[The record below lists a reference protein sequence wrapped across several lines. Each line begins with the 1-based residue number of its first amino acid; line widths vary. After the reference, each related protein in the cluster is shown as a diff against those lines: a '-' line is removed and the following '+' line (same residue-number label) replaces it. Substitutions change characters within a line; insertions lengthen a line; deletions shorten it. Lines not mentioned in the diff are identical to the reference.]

1 MSISFHCESCKKRIK
16 APDES
21 GGKWGNCPFCT
32 HRCYIPRPPSA
43 DDEELKLAPIDES
56 DETRYGRLMR
66 ETQAI
71 KQTVLQEKEL
81 PDESLAD
88 ADLSEDEVLKQ
99 IIVHLRYVADG
110 DLGMA
115 SGPMAK
121 ITANKESAK
130 EILKNMAGAERP
142 EPELMDIP
150 PKVFEGLVKNLYS
163 KLK

>member
-1 MSISFHCESCKKRIK
+1 MSISLHCESCKKRIK

-21 GGKWGNCPFCT
+21 GGKWGNCPFCN
-32 HRCYIPRPPSA
+32 HRCYIPRPPSP
-43 DDEELKLAPIDES
+43 DDEELKLAPVDAGEE
-56 DETRYGRLMR
+56 DQYGQLIR
-66 ETQAI
+66 ETQTLTQNI
-71 KQTVLQEKEL
+71 LQEKEL
-81 PDESLAD
+81 QDGPSAE

-110 DLGMA
+110 NLGMA

-121 ITANKESAK
+121 ITANKESALAL
-130 EILKNMAGAERP
+130 LKKMSRAERP

-150 PKVFEGLVKNLYS
+150 PKVLEGLIKNLYS